1 VSTLDDGRS
10 VGRYRIIRFL
20 GAGAMGEVYLA
31 EDPHIERKLAIKT
44 VRLAGGRP
52 QDIEDRKRRL
62 LREARAAGRL
72 LHPNVVT
79 LFDTGEQDG
88 VLYLAFE
95 FVEGRDLASRI
106 EEGPPPSLGEVLRVI
121 GQVADALDY
130 AHRQGIVH
138 RDIKPSNILL
148 DTTGKVKVADFGIA
162 KVAGQNTELTVVG
175 SVMGSPQ
182 YLSPEQ
188 IRGEELDGRSDVFS
202 LGVVLYEL
210 LSGRRPFDG
219 ETITTLVYQILH
231 KDPSISEL
239 RTVPLRL
246 DQLLHRMLAK
256 DREGRVAT
264 AEMVAEELAAIGRE
278 LPAAVLA
285 APAAAVT
292 QELDATRVMPP
303 RTTLPPGAAGTESA
317 SAAGEAGAAAAR
329 SAPSAGAPGIA
340 GVPGSGSAM
349 GAPGIAGAPSAA
361 ESSGPAGTAPLG
373 AQGASPPAG
382 LPGPPPL
389 PLSSA
394 HPGPPASQPHPAAG
408 AVPGPPRRRGAGI
421 WIGVAAILL
430 LLVTGFAV
438 AALWTWQHYIQP
450 AIDAR
455 EAANHRTATPA
466 DTAAAPTALPPS
478 PAGASTT
485 GAAATAASSAGT
497 ARRSPSSPSGS
508 PPAGPAAVESST
520 TGSQTAASSL
530 SGSPPAGSSRV
541 GSSATGSAGASTTSP
556 TVSRPPAANVSR
568 PPAAA
573 GAPSPAATPS
583 RAGAAPRTP
592 ATAAAPAR
600 GGSAAT
606 AGATVPATEGGGN
619 PVHSPDTASPP
630 VPLPAPRRNPAARS
644 VEEPPARK
652 GAASGPASAAP
663 SAPSDAGGERE
674 AAPAVPAADQV
685 LRSGLQLAFRVSP
698 GDAFVLLD
706 GTVIGHADDWSGD
719 KKARSYTLPGPGSY
733 LLKIKRDGM
742 KDYRVAVEA
751 SATRGVTQVT
761 ARLQPL
767 PAAQVETSDLRTYR
781 VRDAIALHVQPENA
795 LVLVDGQTRG
805 MARQFAGRF
814 GRPGEWL
821 TLEPGKHRVTVTA
834 PGFRREDIAVE
845 VYAGADKDHE
855 KVDIVLRPG
864 PGGE

>member
-148 DTTGKVKVADFGIA
+148 DTTGRVKVADFGIA

-188 IRGEELDGRSDVFS
+188 IRGEELDGRSDIFS

-303 RTTLPPGAAGTESA
+303 RTTLPPGAAGTEPA
-317 SAAGEAGAAAAR
+317 AAAGQAGTAGAAAAR
-329 SAPSAGAPGIA
+329 SAPPTGAVGAPGLA
-340 GVPGSGSAM
+340 GTPGSGGAM

-361 ESSGPAGTAPLG
+361 GGAGPAGTAPLG
-373 AQGASPPAG
+373 ASGAAPSAG
-382 LPGPPPL
+382 LPGPPP
-389 PLSSA
+389 PPIPSA
-394 HPGPPASQPHPAAG
+394 RPGPPASPVHAAAG
-408 AVPGPPRRRGAGI
+408 AVPAPARRRGAGI

-430 LLVTGFAV
+430 LLVGVFMG
-438 AALWTWQHYIQP
+438 AAFWTWQHYIQP

-455 EAANHRTATPA
+455 EAANHPA
-466 DTAAAPTALPPS
+466 AAPVNTAAAPPALPPS
-478 PAGASTT
+478 PAGAPAT
-485 GAAATAASSAGT
+485 GAGATAASSAGT
-497 ARRSPSSPSGS
+497 APRSPSSPSGS
-508 PPAGPAAVESST
+508 PPAGPAAV
-520 TGSQTAASSL
+520 AS
-530 SGSPPAGSSRV
+530 SGSPPAGAPRA
-541 GSSATGSAGASTTSP
+541 GSSTTGSARAGARSAA
-556 TVSRPPAANVSR
+556 VSRPSAAT
-568 PPAAA
+568 
-573 GAPSPAATPS
+573 APQPLAATPS
-583 RAGAAPRTP
+583 RAATAPRASTVAVP
-592 ATAAAPAR
+592 PAR
-600 GGSAAT
+600 GGSSAS
-606 AGATVPATEGGGN
+606 AGASVPVAPGGGK
-619 PVHSPDTASPP
+619 PVHQADVAAPP
-630 VPLPAPRRNPAARS
+630 VPLPPPRRNPGARS
-644 VEEPPARK
+644 PEEAPARK
-652 GAASGPASAAP
+652 GAGSEPASAAA
-663 SAPSDAGGERE
+663 SAPPDAGGERE
-674 AAPAVPAADQV
+674 AVPAAPAADQV

-742 KDYRVAVEA
+742 RDYRIAVEA
-751 SATRGVTQVT
+751 SATRGVTQVS
-761 ARLQPL
+761 ARLQAL

-834 PGFRREDIAVE
+834 PGYRREDIAVE
-845 VYAGADKDHE
+845 VYAGADKDRE